1 MNEATARSL
10 NYDTLA
16 MTTATS
22 MMPRCCAGR
31 AMPRSPTM
39 GYDQILPH
47 VMDVALVW
55 QATFVRLCF
64 ESIALPFATAISH
77 ELPPR
82 QPT

>member
-1 MNEATARSL
+1 
-10 NYDTLA
+10 
-16 MTTATS
+16 
-22 MMPRCCAGR
+22 
-31 AMPRSPTM
+31 MPRSPTM